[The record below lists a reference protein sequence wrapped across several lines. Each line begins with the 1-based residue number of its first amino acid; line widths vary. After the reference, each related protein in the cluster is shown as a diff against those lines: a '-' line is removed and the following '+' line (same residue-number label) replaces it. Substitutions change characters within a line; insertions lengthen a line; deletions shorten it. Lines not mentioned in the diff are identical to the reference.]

1 MASSPVLPPNRHV
14 EFKKGGW
21 GAALLTTAAAIATFL
36 TAFYIHKQTYRHPTD
51 LMMRTYPHND
61 AAHGAPSAEASA
73 SGQHGATGGSAAP
86 ATTPAPSGGH

>member
-21 GAALLTTAAAIATFL
+21 GAALLTTAAAVATFL

-73 SGQHGATGGSAAP
+73 SGQHGAAGTAAP